1 VDTACLRFCFLFAL
15 KKLGVIVIKIIK
27 ILNNNAFISQD
38 DQGNDVVVMGV
49 GIAFGKKNGQIVDP
63 STRYKIFSNINSKI
77 LNRFKD
83 VFSDIPEDY
92 LEITESII
100 FVLEKEYG
108 KKVDDIIYVS
118 LTEHIH
124 GAVERY
130 KRKIEVK
137 NPLLMDI
144 KRLFK
149 DEFEIGLLGVKEIN
163 SRFNVEFSEDEAA
176 YIAQHLING
185 QLDNLVDI
193 NDMSKLMQEII
204 NIIKITFRMEFN
216 EESIYYYRF
225 VTHLKFF
232 AQRVIDKQFYVSEND
247 DMFNLFKEKYI
258 ESYECV
264 VKIDNYLNKNYQY
277 NLNSD
282 EQLYLLLH
290 IEKITKNAKIIT
302 EEG

>member
-1 VDTACLRFCFLFAL
+1 MFFR
-15 KKLGVIVIKIIK
+15 KEVIVIKIIK
-27 ILNNNAFISQD
+27 ILNNNAFVSQD
-38 DQGNDVVVMGV
+38 DTGNEVVVMGV
-49 GIAFGKKNGQIVDP
+49 GIAFGKKNGQIVEP
-63 STRYKIFSNINSKI
+63 SNRYKIFSNINSKI
-77 LNRFKD
+77 IDRFKN

-92 LEITESII
+92 LEITERLI
-100 FVLEKEYG
+100 FVMEKEYG
-108 KKVDDIIYVS
+108 KKIDDIIYVS
-118 LTEHIH
+118 LTEHLH
-124 GAVERY
+124 GAVERIN
-130 KRKIEVK
+130 KGIEVA

-149 DEFEIGLLGVKEIN
+149 DEFEVGMLGVKEVN
-163 SRFNVEFSEDEAA
+163 QRFDVAFSEDEAA

-204 NIIKITFRMEFN
+204 NIIKFTFRIEFN

-232 AQRVIDKQFYVSEND
+232 AQRVIDKQIYASEND
-247 DMFNLFKEKYI
+247 DMFDLFKEKYV

-264 VKIDNYLNKNYQY
+264 VKIDNYLSKNYHY
-277 NLNSD
+277 HLNSD

-290 IEKITKNAKIIT
+290 IEKITKNAKIT
-302 EEG
+302 SEEGR

>member
-1 VDTACLRFCFLFAL
+1 M
-15 KKLGVIVIKIIK
+15 IVIKIIK

-38 DQGNDVVVMGV
+38 DTGNEVVVMGV
-49 GIAFGKKNGQIVDP
+49 GIAFGKKNGQIVEP
-63 STRYKIFSNINSKI
+63 SNRYKIFSNINSKI
-77 LNRFKD
+77 IDRFKN

-92 LEITESII
+92 LEITERLI
-100 FVLEKEYG
+100 FVMEKEYG
-108 KKVDDIIYVS
+108 KKIDDIIYVS
-118 LTEHIH
+118 LTEHLH
-124 GAVERY
+124 GAVERIN
-130 KRKIEVK
+130 KGIEVA

-149 DEFEIGLLGVKEIN
+149 DEFEVGMLGIKEVN
-163 SRFNVEFSEDEAA
+163 QRFEVAFSEDEAA

-204 NIIKITFRMEFN
+204 NIIKFTFRMEFN

-232 AQRVIDKQFYVSEND
+232 AQRVIDKQVYTSEND
-247 DMFNLFKEKYI
+247 DMFDLFKEKYV

-264 VKIDNYLNKNYQY
+264 VKIDNYLSKNYHY
-277 NLNSD
+277 HLNSD

-290 IEKITKNAKIIT
+290 IEKITKNAKIT
-302 EEG
+302 SEEG

>member
-1 VDTACLRFCFLFAL
+1 M
-15 KKLGVIVIKIIK
+15 IVIKIIK
-27 ILNNNAFISQD
+27 ILNNNAFVSQD
-38 DQGNDVVVMGV
+38 DTGNEVVVMGV
-49 GIAFGKKNGQIVDP
+49 GIAFGKKNGQIVEP
-63 STRYKIFSNINSKI
+63 SNRYKIFSNINSKI
-77 LNRFKD
+77 IDRFKN

-92 LEITESII
+92 LEITERLI
-100 FVLEKEYG
+100 FVMEKEYG
-108 KKVDDIIYVS
+108 KKIDDIIYVS
-118 LTEHIH
+118 LTEHLH
-124 GAVERY
+124 GAVERIN
-130 KRKIEVK
+130 KGIEVA

-149 DEFEIGLLGVKEIN
+149 DEFEVGMLGVKEVN
-163 SRFNVEFSEDEAA
+163 QRFDVAFSEDEAA

-204 NIIKITFRMEFN
+204 NIIKFTFRIEFN

-232 AQRVIDKQFYVSEND
+232 AQRVIDKQIYTSEND
-247 DMFNLFKEKYI
+247 DMFDLFKEKYV

-264 VKIDNYLNKNYQY
+264 VKIDNYLSKNYY
-277 NLNSD
+277 YHLNSD

-290 IEKITKNAKIIT
+290 IEKITKNAKIT
-302 EEG
+302 SEEGR

>member
-1 VDTACLRFCFLFAL
+1 MFFR
-15 KKLGVIVIKIIK
+15 KEVIVIKIIK

-38 DQGNDVVVMGV
+38 DTGNEVVVMGV
-49 GIAFGKKNGQIVDP
+49 GIAFGKKNGQIVEP
-63 STRYKIFSNINSKI
+63 SNRYKIFSNINSKI
-77 LNRFKD
+77 IDRFKN

-92 LEITESII
+92 LEITERLI
-100 FVLEKEYG
+100 FVMEKEYG
-108 KKVDDIIYVS
+108 KKIDDIIYVS
-118 LTEHIH
+118 LTEHLH
-124 GAVERY
+124 GAVERIN
-130 KRKIEVK
+130 KGIEVA

-149 DEFEIGLLGVKEIN
+149 DEFEVGMLGVKEVN
-163 SRFNVEFSEDEAA
+163 QRFDVAFSEDEAA

-204 NIIKITFRMEFN
+204 NIIKFTFRIEFN

-232 AQRVIDKQFYVSEND
+232 AQRVIDKQIYASEND
-247 DMFNLFKEKYI
+247 DMFDLFKEKYV

-264 VKIDNYLNKNYQY
+264 VKIDNYLSKNYHY
-277 NLNSD
+277 HLNSD

-290 IEKITKNAKIIT
+290 IEKITKNAKIT
-302 EEG
+302 SEEG

>member
-1 VDTACLRFCFLFAL
+1 M
-15 KKLGVIVIKIIK
+15 KIIK

-38 DQGNDVVVMGV
+38 DTGNEVVVMGV
-49 GIAFGKKNGQIVDP
+49 GIAFGKKNGQIVEP
-63 STRYKIFSNINSKI
+63 SNRYKIFSNINSKI
-77 LNRFKD
+77 IDRFKN

-92 LEITESII
+92 LEITERLI
-100 FVLEKEYG
+100 FVMEKEYG
-108 KKVDDIIYVS
+108 KKIDDIIYVS
-118 LTEHIH
+118 LTEHLH
-124 GAVERY
+124 GAVERIN
-130 KRKIEVK
+130 KGIEVA

-149 DEFEIGLLGVKEIN
+149 DEFEVGMLGVKEVN
-163 SRFNVEFSEDEAA
+163 QRFDVAFSEDEAA

-204 NIIKITFRMEFN
+204 NIIKFTFRMEFN

-232 AQRVIDKQFYVSEND
+232 AQRVIDKQVYTSEND
-247 DMFNLFKEKYI
+247 DMFDLFKEKYV

-264 VKIDNYLNKNYQY
+264 VKIDNYLSKNYHY
-277 NLNSD
+277 HLNSD

-290 IEKITKNAKIIT
+290 IEKITKNAKIT
-302 EEG
+302 SEEG

>member
-1 VDTACLRFCFLFAL
+1 MFFR
-15 KKLGVIVIKIIK
+15 KEVIVIKIIK
-27 ILNNNAFISQD
+27 ILNNNAFVSQD
-38 DQGNDVVVMGV
+38 DTGNEVVVMGV
-49 GIAFGKKNGQIVDP
+49 GIAFGKKNGQIVEP
-63 STRYKIFSNINSKI
+63 SNRYKIFSNINSKI
-77 LNRFKD
+77 IDRFKN

-92 LEITESII
+92 LEITERLI
-100 FVLEKEYG
+100 FVMEKEYG
-108 KKVDDIIYVS
+108 KKIDDIIYVS
-118 LTEHIH
+118 LTEHLH
-124 GAVERY
+124 GAIERIN
-130 KRKIEVK
+130 KGIEVA

-149 DEFEIGLLGVKEIN
+149 DEFEVGMLGVKEVN
-163 SRFNVEFSEDEAA
+163 QRFDVAFSEDEAA

-204 NIIKITFRMEFN
+204 NIIKFTFRIEFN

-232 AQRVIDKQFYVSEND
+232 AQRVIDKQIYTSEND
-247 DMFNLFKEKYI
+247 DMFDLFKEKYV

-264 VKIDNYLNKNYQY
+264 VKIDNYLSKNYHY
-277 NLNSD
+277 HLNSD

-290 IEKITKNAKIIT
+290 IEKITKNAKIT
-302 EEG
+302 SEEG

>member
-1 VDTACLRFCFLFAL
+1 M
-15 KKLGVIVIKIIK
+15 IVIKIIK

-38 DQGNDVVVMGV
+38 DTGNEVVVMGV
-49 GIAFGKKNGQIVDP
+49 GIAFGKKNGQIVEP
-63 STRYKIFSNINSKI
+63 SNRYKIFSNINSKI
-77 LNRFKD
+77 IDRFKN
-83 VFSDIPEDY
+83 VFSDMPEDY
-92 LEITESII
+92 LEITERLI
-100 FVLEKEYG
+100 FVMEKEYG
-108 KKVDDIIYVS
+108 KKIDDIIYVS
-118 LTEHIH
+118 LTEHLH
-124 GAVERY
+124 GAVERIN
-130 KRKIEVK
+130 KGIKVA

-149 DEFEIGLLGVKEIN
+149 DEFEVGMLGVKEVTQ
-163 SRFNVEFSEDEAA
+163 RFEVAFSEDEAA

-204 NIIKITFRMEFN
+204 NIIKFTFRIEFN

-232 AQRVIDKQFYVSEND
+232 AQRVIDKQVYTSEND
-247 DMFNLFKEKYI
+247 DMFDLFKEKYV

-264 VKIDNYLNKNYQY
+264 VKIDNYLSKNYHY
-277 NLNSD
+277 HLNSD

-290 IEKITKNAKIIT
+290 IEKITKNAKIT
-302 EEG
+302 SEEA

>member
-1 VDTACLRFCFLFAL
+1 M
-15 KKLGVIVIKIIK
+15 IVIKIIK
-27 ILNNNAFISQD
+27 ILNNNAFVSQD
-38 DQGNDVVVMGV
+38 DTGNEVVVMGV
-49 GIAFGKKNGQIVDP
+49 GIAFGKKNGQIVEP
-63 STRYKIFSNINSKI
+63 SNRYKIFSNINSKI
-77 LNRFKD
+77 IDRFKN

-92 LEITESII
+92 LEITERLI
-100 FVLEKEYG
+100 FVMEKEYG
-108 KKVDDIIYVS
+108 KKIDDIIYVS
-118 LTEHIH
+118 LTEHLH
-124 GAVERY
+124 GAVERIN
-130 KRKIEVK
+130 KGIEVA

-149 DEFEIGLLGVKEIN
+149 DEFEVGMLGVKEVN
-163 SRFNVEFSEDEAA
+163 QRFDVAFSEDEAA

-204 NIIKITFRMEFN
+204 NIIKFTFRIEFN

-232 AQRVIDKQFYVSEND
+232 AQRVIDKQIYASEND
-247 DMFNLFKEKYI
+247 DMFDLFKEKYV

-264 VKIDNYLNKNYQY
+264 VKIDNYLSKNYHY
-277 NLNSD
+277 HLNSD

-290 IEKITKNAKIIT
+290 IEKITKNAKIT
-302 EEG
+302 SEEGR

>member
-1 VDTACLRFCFLFAL
+1 M
-15 KKLGVIVIKIIK
+15 IVIKIIK

-38 DQGNDVVVMGV
+38 DTGNEVVVMGV
-49 GIAFGKKNGQIVDP
+49 GIAFGKKNGQIVEP
-63 STRYKIFSNINSKI
+63 SNRYKIFSNINSKI
-77 LNRFKD
+77 IDRFKN

-92 LEITESII
+92 LEITERLI
-100 FVLEKEYG
+100 FVMEKEYG
-108 KKVDDIIYVS
+108 KKIDDIIYVS
-118 LTEHIH
+118 LTEHLH
-124 GAVERY
+124 GAVERIN
-130 KRKIEVK
+130 KGIEVA

-149 DEFEIGLLGVKEIN
+149 DEFEVGMLGVKEVN
-163 SRFNVEFSEDEAA
+163 QRFDVAFSEDEAA

-204 NIIKITFRMEFN
+204 NIIKFTFRIEFN

-232 AQRVIDKQFYVSEND
+232 AQRVIDKQIYASEND
-247 DMFNLFKEKYI
+247 DMFDLFKEKYV

-264 VKIDNYLNKNYQY
+264 VKIDNYLSKNYHY
-277 NLNSD
+277 HLNSD

-290 IEKITKNAKIIT
+290 IEKITKNAKIT
-302 EEG
+302 SEEG

>member
-1 VDTACLRFCFLFAL
+1 M
-15 KKLGVIVIKIIK
+15 IVIKIIK

-38 DQGNDVVVMGV
+38 DTGNEVVVMGV
-49 GIAFGKKNGQIVDP
+49 GIAFGKKNGQIVEP
-63 STRYKIFSNINSKI
+63 GNRYKIFSNINSKI
-77 LNRFKD
+77 IDRFKN

-92 LEITESII
+92 LEITERLI
-100 FVLEKEYG
+100 FVMEKEYG
-108 KKVDDIIYVS
+108 KKIDDIIYVS
-118 LTEHIH
+118 LTEHLH
-124 GAVERY
+124 GAVERIN
-130 KRKIEVK
+130 KGIEVA

-149 DEFEIGLLGVKEIN
+149 DEFEVGMLGVKEVN
-163 SRFNVEFSEDEAA
+163 QRFDVAFSEDEAA

-204 NIIKITFRMEFN
+204 NIIKFTFRIEFN

-232 AQRVIDKQFYVSEND
+232 AQRVIDKQIYTSEND
-247 DMFNLFKEKYI
+247 DMFDLFKEKYV

-264 VKIDNYLNKNYQY
+264 VKIDNYLSKNYHY
-277 NLNSD
+277 HLNSD

-290 IEKITKNAKIIT
+290 IEKITKNAKIT
-302 EEG
+302 SEEG

>member
-1 VDTACLRFCFLFAL
+1 MFFR
-15 KKLGVIVIKIIK
+15 KEVIVIKIIK

-38 DQGNDVVVMGV
+38 DTGNEVVVMGV
-49 GIAFGKKNGQIVDP
+49 GIAFGKKNGQIVEP
-63 STRYKIFSNINSKI
+63 SNRYKIFSNINSKI
-77 LNRFKD
+77 IDRFKN

-92 LEITESII
+92 LEITERLI
-100 FVLEKEYG
+100 FVMEKEYG
-108 KKVDDIIYVS
+108 KKIDDIIYVS
-118 LTEHIH
+118 LTEHLH
-124 GAVERY
+124 GAVERIN
-130 KRKIEVK
+130 KGIEVA

-149 DEFEIGLLGVKEIN
+149 DEFEVGMLGVKEVN
-163 SRFNVEFSEDEAA
+163 QRFDVAFSEDEAA

-204 NIIKITFRMEFN
+204 NIIKFTFRIEFN

-232 AQRVIDKQFYVSEND
+232 AQRVIDKQIYTSEND
-247 DMFNLFKEKYI
+247 DMFDLFKEKYV

-264 VKIDNYLNKNYQY
+264 VKIDNYLSKNYHY
-277 NLNSD
+277 HLNSD

-290 IEKITKNAKIIT
+290 IEKITKNAKIT
-302 EEG
+302 SEEG

>member
-1 VDTACLRFCFLFAL
+1 MFFR
-15 KKLGVIVIKIIK
+15 KEVIVIKIIK

-38 DQGNDVVVMGV
+38 DTGNEVVVMGV
-49 GIAFGKKNGQIVDP
+49 GIAFGQKNGQIVEP
-63 STRYKIFSNINSKI
+63 SNRYKIFSNINSKI
-77 LNRFKD
+77 IDRFKN

-92 LEITESII
+92 LEITERLI
-100 FVLEKEYG
+100 FVMEKEYG
-108 KKVDDIIYVS
+108 KKIDDIIYVS
-118 LTEHIH
+118 LTEHLH
-124 GAVERY
+124 GAVERIN
-130 KRKIEVK
+130 KGIEVA

-149 DEFEIGLLGVKEIN
+149 DEFEVGMLGVKEVN
-163 SRFNVEFSEDEAA
+163 QRFDVAFSEDEAA

-204 NIIKITFRMEFN
+204 NIIKFTFRIEFN

-232 AQRVIDKQFYVSEND
+232 AQRVIDKQIYTSEND
-247 DMFNLFKEKYI
+247 DMFDLFKEKYV

-264 VKIDNYLNKNYQY
+264 VKIDNYLSKNYHY
-277 NLNSD
+277 HLNSD

-290 IEKITKNAKIIT
+290 IEKITKNAKIT
-302 EEG
+302 SEEG

>member
-1 VDTACLRFCFLFAL
+1 M
-15 KKLGVIVIKIIK
+15 IVIKIIK

-38 DQGNDVVVMGV
+38 DTGNEVVVMGV
-49 GIAFGKKNGQIVDP
+49 GIAFGKKNGQIVEP
-63 STRYKIFSNINSKI
+63 SNRYKIFSNINSKI
-77 LNRFKD
+77 IDRFKN

-92 LEITESII
+92 LEITERLI
-100 FVLEKEYG
+100 FVMEKEYG
-108 KKVDDIIYVS
+108 KKIDDIIYVS
-118 LTEHIH
+118 LTEHLH
-124 GAVERY
+124 GAIERIN
-130 KRKIEVK
+130 KGIEVA

-149 DEFEIGLLGVKEIN
+149 DEFEVGMLGVKEVN
-163 SRFNVEFSEDEAA
+163 QRFDVAFSEDEAA

-204 NIIKITFRMEFN
+204 NIIKFTFRIEFN

-232 AQRVIDKQFYVSEND
+232 AQRVIDKQIYTSEND
-247 DMFNLFKEKYI
+247 DMFDLFKEKYV

-264 VKIDNYLNKNYQY
+264 VKIGNYLSKNYHY
-277 NLNSD
+277 HLNSD

-290 IEKITKNAKIIT
+290 IEKITKNAKIT
-302 EEG
+302 SEEG

>member
-1 VDTACLRFCFLFAL
+1 M
-15 KKLGVIVIKIIK
+15 IVIKIIK

-38 DQGNDVVVMGV
+38 DTGNEVVVMGV
-49 GIAFGKKNGQIVDP
+49 GIAFGKKNGQIVEP
-63 STRYKIFSNINSKI
+63 SNRYKIFSNINSKI
-77 LNRFKD
+77 IDRFKN

-92 LEITESII
+92 LEITERLI
-100 FVLEKEYG
+100 FVMEKEYG
-108 KKVDDIIYVS
+108 KKIDDIIYVS
-118 LTEHIH
+118 LTEHLH
-124 GAVERY
+124 GAVERIN
-130 KRKIEVK
+130 KGIEVA

-149 DEFEIGLLGVKEIN
+149 DEFEVGMLGVKEVN
-163 SRFNVEFSEDEAA
+163 QRFEVAFSEDEAA

-204 NIIKITFRMEFN
+204 NIIKFTFRIEFN

-232 AQRVIDKQFYVSEND
+232 AQRVIDKQVYTSEND
-247 DMFNLFKEKYI
+247 DMFDLFKEKYV

-264 VKIDNYLNKNYQY
+264 VKIDNYLSKNYHY
-277 NLNSD
+277 HLNSD

-290 IEKITKNAKIIT
+290 IEKITKNAKIT
-302 EEG
+302 SEEG

>member
-1 VDTACLRFCFLFAL
+1 M
-15 KKLGVIVIKIIK
+15 IVIKIIK

-38 DQGNDVVVMGV
+38 DTGNEVVVMGV
-49 GIAFGKKNGQIVDP
+49 GIAFGKKNGQIVEP
-63 STRYKIFSNINSKI
+63 SNRYKIFSNINSKI
-77 LNRFKD
+77 IDRFKN

-92 LEITESII
+92 LEITERLI
-100 FVLEKEYG
+100 FVMEKEYG
-108 KKVDDIIYVS
+108 KKIDDIIYVS
-118 LTEHIH
+118 LTEHLH
-124 GAVERY
+124 GAVERIN
-130 KRKIEVK
+130 KGIEVA

-149 DEFEIGLLGVKEIN
+149 DEFEVGMLGVKEVN
-163 SRFNVEFSEDEAA
+163 QRFDVAFSEDEAA

-204 NIIKITFRMEFN
+204 NIIKFTFRMEFN

-232 AQRVIDKQFYVSEND
+232 AQRVIDKQVYTSEND
-247 DMFNLFKEKYI
+247 DMFDLFKEKYV

-264 VKIDNYLNKNYQY
+264 VKIDNYLSKNYHY
-277 NLNSD
+277 HLNSD

-290 IEKITKNAKIIT
+290 IEKITKNAKIT
-302 EEG
+302 SEEG

>member
-1 VDTACLRFCFLFAL
+1 M
-15 KKLGVIVIKIIK
+15 IVIKIIK

-38 DQGNDVVVMGV
+38 DTGNEVVVMGV
-49 GIAFGKKNGQIVDP
+49 GIAFGKKNGQIVEP
-63 STRYKIFSNINSKI
+63 SNRYKIFSNINSKI
-77 LNRFKD
+77 IDRFKN
-83 VFSDIPEDY
+83 VFSDMPEDY
-92 LEITESII
+92 LEITERLI
-100 FVLEKEYG
+100 FVMEKEYG
-108 KKVDDIIYVS
+108 KKIDDIIYVS
-118 LTEHIH
+118 LTEHLH
-124 GAVERY
+124 GAVERIN
-130 KRKIEVK
+130 KGIKVA

-149 DEFEIGLLGVKEIN
+149 DEFEVGMLGVKEVN
-163 SRFNVEFSEDEAA
+163 QRFEVAFSEDEAA

-204 NIIKITFRMEFN
+204 NIIKFTFRIEFN

-232 AQRVIDKQFYVSEND
+232 AQRVIDKQVYTSEND
-247 DMFNLFKEKYI
+247 DMFDLFKEKYV

-264 VKIDNYLNKNYQY
+264 VKIDNYLSKNYHY
-277 NLNSD
+277 HLNSD

-290 IEKITKNAKIIT
+290 IEKITKNAKIT
-302 EEG
+302 SEEG

>member
-1 VDTACLRFCFLFAL
+1 MFFR
-15 KKLGVIVIKIIK
+15 KEVIVIKIIK
-27 ILNNNAFISQD
+27 ILNNNAFVSQD
-38 DQGNDVVVMGV
+38 DTGNEVVVMGV
-49 GIAFGKKNGQIVDP
+49 GIAFGKKNGQIVEP
-63 STRYKIFSNINSKI
+63 SNRYKIFSNINSKI
-77 LNRFKD
+77 IDRFKN

-92 LEITESII
+92 LEITERLI
-100 FVLEKEYG
+100 FVMEKEYG
-108 KKVDDIIYVS
+108 KKIDDIIYVS
-118 LTEHIH
+118 LTEHLH
-124 GAVERY
+124 GAVERIN
-130 KRKIEVK
+130 KGIEVA

-149 DEFEIGLLGVKEIN
+149 DEFEVGMLGVKEVN
-163 SRFNVEFSEDEAA
+163 QRFDVAFSEDEAA

-204 NIIKITFRMEFN
+204 NIIKFTFRIEFN

-232 AQRVIDKQFYVSEND
+232 AQRVIDKQIYTSEND
-247 DMFNLFKEKYI
+247 DMFDLFKEKYV

-264 VKIDNYLNKNYQY
+264 VKIDNYLSKNYHY
-277 NLNSD
+277 HLNSD

-290 IEKITKNAKIIT
+290 IEKITKNAKIT
-302 EEG
+302 SEEGR

>member
-1 VDTACLRFCFLFAL
+1 M
-15 KKLGVIVIKIIK
+15 KIIK

-38 DQGNDVVVMGV
+38 DTGNEVVVMGV
-49 GIAFGKKNGQIVDP
+49 GIAFGKKNGQIVEP
-63 STRYKIFSNINSKI
+63 SNRYKIFSNINSKI
-77 LNRFKD
+77 IDRFKN

-92 LEITESII
+92 LEITERLI
-100 FVLEKEYG
+100 FVMEKEYG
-108 KKVDDIIYVS
+108 KKIDDIIYVS
-118 LTEHIH
+118 LTEHLH
-124 GAVERY
+124 GAVERIN
-130 KRKIEVK
+130 KGIEVA

-149 DEFEIGLLGVKEIN
+149 DEFEVGMLGVKEVN
-163 SRFNVEFSEDEAA
+163 QRFDVAFSEDEAA

-204 NIIKITFRMEFN
+204 NIIKFTFRIEFN

-232 AQRVIDKQFYVSEND
+232 AQRVIDKQIYASEND
-247 DMFNLFKEKYI
+247 DMFDLFKEKYV

-264 VKIDNYLNKNYQY
+264 VKIDNYLSKNYHY
-277 NLNSD
+277 HLNSD

-290 IEKITKNAKIIT
+290 IEKITKNAKIT
-302 EEG
+302 SEEG

>member
-1 VDTACLRFCFLFAL
+1 M
-15 KKLGVIVIKIIK
+15 IVIKIIK

-38 DQGNDVVVMGV
+38 DTGNEVVVMGV
-49 GIAFGKKNGQIVDP
+49 GIAFGKKNGQIVEP
-63 STRYKIFSNINSKI
+63 SNRYKIFSNINSKI
-77 LNRFKD
+77 IDRFKN

-92 LEITESII
+92 LEITERLI
-100 FVLEKEYG
+100 FVMEKEYG
-108 KKVDDIIYVS
+108 KKIDDIIYVS
-118 LTEHIH
+118 LTEHLH
-124 GAVERY
+124 GAVERIN
-130 KRKIEVK
+130 KGIEVA

-149 DEFEIGLLGVKEIN
+149 DEFEVGMLGVKEVN
-163 SRFNVEFSEDEAA
+163 QRFEVAFSEDEAA

-204 NIIKITFRMEFN
+204 NIIKFTFRIEFN

-232 AQRVIDKQFYVSEND
+232 AQRVIDKQIYTSEND
-247 DMFNLFKEKYI
+247 DMFDLFKEKYV

-264 VKIDNYLNKNYQY
+264 VKIDNYLSKNYHY
-277 NLNSD
+277 HLNSD

-290 IEKITKNAKIIT
+290 IEKITKNAKIT
-302 EEG
+302 SEEG

>member
-1 VDTACLRFCFLFAL
+1 M
-15 KKLGVIVIKIIK
+15 IVIKIIK

-38 DQGNDVVVMGV
+38 DTGNEVVVMGV
-49 GIAFGKKNGQIVDP
+49 GIAFGKKNGQIVEP
-63 STRYKIFSNINSKI
+63 SNRYKIFSNINSKI
-77 LNRFKD
+77 IDRFKN

-92 LEITESII
+92 LEITERLI
-100 FVLEKEYG
+100 FVMEKEYG
-108 KKVDDIIYVS
+108 KKIDDIIYVS
-118 LTEHIH
+118 LTEHLH
-124 GAVERY
+124 GAIERIN
-130 KRKIEVK
+130 KGIEVA

-149 DEFEIGLLGVKEIN
+149 DEFEVGMLGVKEVN
-163 SRFNVEFSEDEAA
+163 QRFDVAFSEDEAA

-204 NIIKITFRMEFN
+204 NIIKFTFRIEFN

-232 AQRVIDKQFYVSEND
+232 AQRVIDKQIYTSEND
-247 DMFNLFKEKYI
+247 DMFDLFKEKYV

-264 VKIDNYLNKNYQY
+264 VKIDNYLSKNYHY
-277 NLNSD
+277 HLNSD

-290 IEKITKNAKIIT
+290 IEKITKNAKIT
-302 EEG
+302 SEEG

>member
-1 VDTACLRFCFLFAL
+1 M
-15 KKLGVIVIKIIK
+15 IVIKIIK

-38 DQGNDVVVMGV
+38 DTGNEVVVMGV
-49 GIAFGKKNGQIVDP
+49 GIAFGKKNGQIVEP
-63 STRYKIFSNINSKI
+63 SNRYKIFSNINSKI
-77 LNRFKD
+77 IDRFKN

-92 LEITESII
+92 LEITERLI
-100 FVLEKEYG
+100 FVMEKEYG
-108 KKVDDIIYVS
+108 KKIDDIIYVS
-118 LTEHIH
+118 LTEHLH
-124 GAVERY
+124 GAVERIN
-130 KRKIEVK
+130 KGIEVA

-149 DEFEIGLLGVKEIN
+149 DEFEVGMLGVKEVN
-163 SRFNVEFSEDEAA
+163 QRFDVAFSEDEAA

-204 NIIKITFRMEFN
+204 NIIKFTFRIEFN

-232 AQRVIDKQFYVSEND
+232 AQRVIDKQIYTSEND
-247 DMFNLFKEKYI
+247 DMFDLFKEKYV

-264 VKIDNYLNKNYQY
+264 VKIDNYLSKNYHY
-277 NLNSD
+277 HLNSD

-290 IEKITKNAKIIT
+290 IEKITKNAKIT
-302 EEG
+302 SEEG

>member
-1 VDTACLRFCFLFAL
+1 M
-15 KKLGVIVIKIIK
+15 KIIK

-38 DQGNDVVVMGV
+38 DAGNEVVVMGV
-49 GIAFGKKNGQIVDP
+49 GIAFGKKNGQIVEP
-63 STRYKIFSNINSKI
+63 SNRYKIFSNINSKI
-77 LNRFKD
+77 IDRFKN

-92 LEITESII
+92 LEITERLI
-100 FVLEKEYG
+100 FVMEKEYG
-108 KKVDDIIYVS
+108 KKIDDIIYVS
-118 LTEHIH
+118 LTEHLH
-124 GAVERY
+124 GAVERIN
-130 KRKIEVK
+130 KGIEVA

-149 DEFEIGLLGVKEIN
+149 DEFEVGMLGVKEVN
-163 SRFNVEFSEDEAA
+163 QRFEVVFSEDEAA

-204 NIIKITFRMEFN
+204 SIIKFTFRMEFN

-232 AQRVIDKQFYVSEND
+232 AQRVIDKQVYTSEND
-247 DMFNLFKEKYI
+247 DMFDLFKEKYV

-264 VKIDNYLNKNYQY
+264 VKIDNYLSKNYHY
-277 NLNSD
+277 HLNSD

-290 IEKITKNAKIIT
+290 IEKITKNAKIIS

>member
-1 VDTACLRFCFLFAL
+1 MFFR
-15 KKLGVIVIKIIK
+15 KEVIVIKIIK

-38 DQGNDVVVMGV
+38 DTGNEVVVMGV
-49 GIAFGKKNGQIVDP
+49 GIAFGKKNGQIVEP
-63 STRYKIFSNINSKI
+63 GNRYKIFSNINSKI
-77 LNRFKD
+77 IDRFKN

-92 LEITESII
+92 LEITERLI
-100 FVLEKEYG
+100 FVMEKEYG
-108 KKVDDIIYVS
+108 KKIDDIIYVS
-118 LTEHIH
+118 LTEHLH
-124 GAVERY
+124 GAVERIN
-130 KRKIEVK
+130 KGIEVA

-149 DEFEIGLLGVKEIN
+149 DEFEVGMLGVKEVN
-163 SRFNVEFSEDEAA
+163 QRFDVAFSEDEAA

-204 NIIKITFRMEFN
+204 NIIKFTFRIEFN

-232 AQRVIDKQFYVSEND
+232 AQRVIDKQIYTSEND
-247 DMFNLFKEKYI
+247 DMFDLFKEKYV

-264 VKIDNYLNKNYQY
+264 VKIDNYLSKNYHY
-277 NLNSD
+277 HLNSD

-290 IEKITKNAKIIT
+290 IEKITKNAKIT
-302 EEG
+302 SEEG

>member
-1 VDTACLRFCFLFAL
+1 MFFR
-15 KKLGVIVIKIIK
+15 KEVIVIKIIK

-38 DQGNDVVVMGV
+38 DTGNEVVVMGV
-49 GIAFGKKNGQIVDP
+49 GIAFGKKNGQIVEP
-63 STRYKIFSNINSKI
+63 SNRYKIFSNINSKI
-77 LNRFKD
+77 IDRFKN

-92 LEITESII
+92 LEITERLI
-100 FVLEKEYG
+100 FVMEKEYG
-108 KKVDDIIYVS
+108 KKIDDIIYVS
-118 LTEHIH
+118 LTEHLH
-124 GAVERY
+124 GAIERIN
-130 KRKIEVK
+130 KGIEVA

-149 DEFEIGLLGVKEIN
+149 DEFEVGMLGVKEVN
-163 SRFNVEFSEDEAA
+163 QRFDVAFSEDEAA

-204 NIIKITFRMEFN
+204 NIIKFTFRIEFN

-232 AQRVIDKQFYVSEND
+232 AQRVIDKQIYTSEND
-247 DMFNLFKEKYI
+247 DMFDLFKEKYV

-264 VKIDNYLNKNYQY
+264 VKIDNYLSKNYHY
-277 NLNSD
+277 HLNSD

-290 IEKITKNAKIIT
+290 IEKITKNAKIT
-302 EEG
+302 SEEG

>member
-1 VDTACLRFCFLFAL
+1 M
-15 KKLGVIVIKIIK
+15 IVIKIIK

-38 DQGNDVVVMGV
+38 DTGNEVVVMGV
-49 GIAFGKKNGQIVDP
+49 GIAFGKKNGQIVEP
-63 STRYKIFSNINSKI
+63 SNRYKIFSNINSKI
-77 LNRFKD
+77 IDRFKN

-92 LEITESII
+92 LEITERLI
-100 FVLEKEYG
+100 FVMEKEYG
-108 KKVDDIIYVS
+108 KKIDDIIYVS
-118 LTEHIH
+118 LTEHLH
-124 GAVERY
+124 GAVERIN
-130 KRKIEVK
+130 KGIEVA

-149 DEFEIGLLGVKEIN
+149 DEFEVGMLGVKEVN
-163 SRFNVEFSEDEAA
+163 QRFDVAFSEDEAA

-204 NIIKITFRMEFN
+204 NIIKFTFRIEFN

-232 AQRVIDKQFYVSEND
+232 AQRVIDKQVYTSEND
-247 DMFNLFKEKYI
+247 DMFDLFKEKYV

-264 VKIDNYLNKNYQY
+264 VKIDNYLSKNYHY
-277 NLNSD
+277 HLNSD

-290 IEKITKNAKIIT
+290 IEKITKNAKIT
-302 EEG
+302 SEEG

>member
-1 VDTACLRFCFLFAL
+1 M
-15 KKLGVIVIKIIK
+15 IVIKIIK

-38 DQGNDVVVMGV
+38 DAGNEVVVMGV
-49 GIAFGKKNGQIVDP
+49 GIAFGKKNGQIVEP
-63 STRYKIFSNINSKI
+63 SNRYKIFSNINSKI
-77 LNRFKD
+77 IDRFKN

-92 LEITESII
+92 LEITERLI
-100 FVLEKEYG
+100 FVMEKEYG
-108 KKVDDIIYVS
+108 KKIDDIIYVS
-118 LTEHIH
+118 LTEHLH
-124 GAVERY
+124 GAVERIN
-130 KRKIEVK
+130 KGIEVA

-149 DEFEIGLLGVKEIN
+149 DEFEVGMLGVKEVN
-163 SRFNVEFSEDEAA
+163 QRFEVVFSEDEAA

-204 NIIKITFRMEFN
+204 SIIKFTFRMEFN

-232 AQRVIDKQFYVSEND
+232 AQRVIDKQVYTSEND
-247 DMFNLFKEKYI
+247 DMFDLFKEKYV

-264 VKIDNYLNKNYQY
+264 VKIDNYLSKNYHY
-277 NLNSD
+277 HLNSD

-290 IEKITKNAKIIT
+290 IEKITKNAKIIS

>member
-1 VDTACLRFCFLFAL
+1 MLFR
-15 KKLGVIVIKIIK
+15 KGVIVIKIIK

-38 DQGNDVVVMGV
+38 DAGNEVVVMGV
-49 GIAFGKKNGQIVDP
+49 GIAFGKKNGQIVEP
-63 STRYKIFSNINSKI
+63 SNRYKIFSNINSKI
-77 LNRFKD
+77 IDRFKN

-92 LEITESII
+92 LEITERLI
-100 FVLEKEYG
+100 FVMEKEYG
-108 KKVDDIIYVS
+108 KKIDDIIYVS
-118 LTEHIH
+118 LTEHLH
-124 GAVERY
+124 GAVERIN
-130 KRKIEVK
+130 KGIEVA

-149 DEFEIGLLGVKEIN
+149 DEFEVGMLGVKEVN
-163 SRFNVEFSEDEAA
+163 QRFEVVFSEDEAA

-204 NIIKITFRMEFN
+204 NIIKFTFRMEFN

-232 AQRVIDKQFYVSEND
+232 AQRVIDKQVYTSEND
-247 DMFNLFKEKYI
+247 DMFDLFKEKYV

-264 VKIDNYLNKNYQY
+264 VKIDNYLSKNYHY
-277 NLNSD
+277 HLNSD

-290 IEKITKNAKIIT
+290 IEKITKNAKIIS

>member
-1 VDTACLRFCFLFAL
+1 MLFR
-15 KKLGVIVIKIIK
+15 KEVTVIKIIK

-38 DQGNDVVVMGV
+38 DTGNEVVVMGV
-49 GIAFGKKNGQIVDP
+49 GIAFGKKNGQIVEP
-63 STRYKIFSNINSKI
+63 SNRYKIFSNINSKI
-77 LNRFKD
+77 IDRFKN

-92 LEITESII
+92 LEITERLI
-100 FVLEKEYG
+100 FVMEKEYG
-108 KKVDDIIYVS
+108 KNIDDIIYVS
-118 LTEHIH
+118 LTEHLH
-124 GAVERY
+124 GAVERID
-130 KRKIEVK
+130 KGIEVT

-149 DEFEIGLLGVKEIN
+149 DEFEVGMLGVKEVN
-163 SRFNVEFSEDEAA
+163 QRFGVTFSEDEAA

-204 NIIKITFRMEFN
+204 NIIKFTFRMEFN

-232 AQRVIDKQFYVSEND
+232 AQRVIDKQVYTSEND
-247 DMFNLFKEKYI
+247 DMFDLFKEKYV

-264 VKIDNYLNKNYQY
+264 VKIDNYLSKNYHY
-277 NLNSD
+277 HLNSD

-290 IEKITKNAKIIT
+290 IEKITKNAKIT
-302 EEG
+302 SEEG

>member
-1 VDTACLRFCFLFAL
+1 MLFR
-15 KKLGVIVIKIIK
+15 KEVIVIKIIK

-38 DQGNDVVVMGV
+38 DTGNEVVVMGV
-49 GIAFGKKNGQIVDP
+49 GIAFGKKNGQIVEP
-63 STRYKIFSNINSKI
+63 SNRYKIFSNINSKI
-77 LNRFKD
+77 IDRFKN

-92 LEITESII
+92 LEITERLI
-100 FVLEKEYG
+100 FVMEKEYG
-108 KKVDDIIYVS
+108 KKIDDIIYVS
-118 LTEHIH
+118 LTEHLH
-124 GAVERY
+124 GAVERIN
-130 KRKIEVK
+130 KGIEVA

-149 DEFEIGLLGVKEIN
+149 DEFEVGMLGVKEVN
-163 SRFNVEFSEDEAA
+163 QRFDVAFSEDEAA

-204 NIIKITFRMEFN
+204 NIIKFTFRMEFN

-232 AQRVIDKQFYVSEND
+232 AQRVIDKQVYTSEND
-247 DMFNLFKEKYI
+247 DMFDLFKEKYV

-264 VKIDNYLNKNYQY
+264 VKIDNYLSKNYHY
-277 NLNSD
+277 HLNSD

-290 IEKITKNAKIIT
+290 IEKITKNAKIT
-302 EEG
+302 SEEG